1 MIHKFLDLVKFP
13 HTIFALPF
21 ALIAMLVAAEGLPNG
36 WILTWILAAMVCA
49 RTMAMTF
56 NRIVDLRFDRLN
68 PRAAQ
73 RPTVTGEVS
82 IRSAW
87 ILWLCCSIGLILSA
101 GMLNRVC
108 LILSP
113 VVWLILNGYS
123 LAKRFTHWT
132 HLWLGLSLGLAPLGA
147 WVAVTG
153 RIEWYPL
160 PLGMAVLLW
169 VAGFDIIYSLQ
180 DEEIDHVLGLHSLV
194 TRFGAQQALLFSRL
208 FHCVAL
214 ILFVGFGM
222 LMGLGL
228 VFFVGTGV
236 VGLTLLVEQ
245 SLVSAEDR
253 SRINAA
259 FFTANG
265 FVSLVLLAAT
275 VVDISIR

>member
-1 MIHKFLDLVKFP
+1 MIQKYLELVKFP

-21 ALIAMLVAAEGLPNG
+21 ALISMFIAAEGLPSL
-36 WILTWILAAMVCA
+36 WILCWILVAMVSA

-56 NRIVDLRFDRLN
+56 NRIMDIDYDRLN
-68 PRAAQ
+68 PRALQ

-82 IRSAW
+82 LRAAW
-87 ILWLCCSIGLILSA
+87 MLWLCCSLGLFVSA
-101 GMLNRVC
+101 GMLNRLC

-113 VVWLILNGYS
+113 VVWLTLNGYS

-153 RIEWYPL
+153 RIEWYPI
-160 PLGMAVLLW
+160 PLGIAVVLW

-180 DEEIDHVLGLHSLV
+180 DEEVDHHLGLHSLV
-194 TRFGAQQALLFSRL
+194 TRFGAKEALLLSRFFHAVAFS
-208 FHCVAL
+208 
-214 ILFVGFGM
+214 LFVGFGM

-228 VFFVGTGV
+228 AFFVGTGV
-236 VGLTLLVEQ
+236 VGLALLIEQ
-245 SLVSAEDR
+245 SLVSPDDR

-275 VVDISIR
+275 VVDIYMR

>member
-1 MIHKFLDLVKFP
+1 MIQKYLELVKFP

-21 ALIAMLVAAEGLPNG
+21 ALISMLVAAEGLPSP
-36 WILTWILAAMVCA
+36 WILFWILVAMVSA

-56 NRIVDLRFDRLN
+56 NRIMDIEYDRLN
-68 PRAAQ
+68 PRAMQ
-73 RPTVTGEVS
+73 RPTVTGEVTL
-82 IRSAW
+82 RAAW
-87 ILWLCCSIGLILSA
+87 LLWLFCSMCLFLSA
-101 GMLNRVC
+101 GMLNRLC

-153 RIEWYPL
+153 RIEWYPI
-160 PLGMAVLLW
+160 PLGIAVLLW

-180 DEEIDHVLGLHSLV
+180 DEEVDHRLGLHSLV
-194 TRFGAQQALLFSRL
+194 TRFGARQALLGSRF
-208 FHCVAL
+208 FHCLAL
-214 ILFVGFGM
+214 MFFVGFGL
-222 LMGLGL
+222 LMDMGI
-228 VFFVGTGV
+228 FFFLGTGV
-236 VGLTLLVEQ
+236 VGVALIVEQ
-245 SLVSAEDR
+245 SLVSPEDR

-275 VVDISIR
+275 VVDIYRR